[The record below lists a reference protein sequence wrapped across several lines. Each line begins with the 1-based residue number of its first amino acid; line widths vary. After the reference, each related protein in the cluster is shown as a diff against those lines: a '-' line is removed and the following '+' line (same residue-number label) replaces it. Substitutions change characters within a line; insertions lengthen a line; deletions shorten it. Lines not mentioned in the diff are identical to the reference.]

1 MDFDIALESENVFQ
15 VGPRSKIAISSLSNR
30 KKSEERVVYQ
40 CTNAEDRDKRWRH
53 LSTYGLIGNDSSE
66 LFLCNPA
73 CSLRKSLPSRS
84 IGMDVKDSEVPKRGS
99 MYQSSEEVRRMQEVT
114 DSRSVKQ
121 YLSDDAFLSF
131 EVIKSSP
138 RHSSKKSV
146 YFPQPTKEALVS
158 LNMDRDS
165 PSCELFPRENIE
177 FLDLSFRELLEDH
190 SKISISSSNAD
201 PAGSSSADNHLEMR
215 LRTKEI
221 AILSGKEAPEFVEK
235 EQVKETNFGTLQLF
249 SDGVD
254 AGIIYNRD
262 SICILPKSFSAKV
275 GTSIASYNSER
286 EILKSSP
293 KTHFSPFKKMLDPI
307 LKSKSLRNPFLKE
320 PEISSGTASN
330 ARSLSRHKIF
340 PKYLLNDFSR
350 AAQKIEND
358 RESNGSDQV
367 IKTAIS
373 PAHLHASLRWECS
386 HGAPLY
392 EFSVKDNEDVLCAKT
407 WKAENDFN
415 WMYTFHC
422 CKKKS
427 NSHNN
432 RTKDRHDQ
440 LSLMIAQMQ
449 VSCYLCPEITGAGS
463 FDNSAVT
470 EFTMYD
476 IAQARRKHAVERSHV
491 SSNSS
496 QTAVFTV
503 ADSLVAENPSES
515 SRLIKAE
522 NNHYPVSFFSSYFDS
537 EYSNSRPWE
546 PTELQPN
553 LEIAAIVI
561 QISFTKKDALKN
573 IQAGEKYS
581 SGNKGFSSV
590 SVADQARVTKGT
602 HLSSAYI
609 KVVTPSGRHGLPNS
623 EEVGPSSL
631 LDRWRF
637 GGGCDCGGWDMGCPI
652 LVFETINNDNVTS
665 ITGTQLP
672 ILLFAKGKKEEVPVL
687 TITANGKG
695 EYAVDF
701 HAQLSSLQAFSICIA
716 ILHGREASSSICQN
730 KDKHKLYSN
739 SLKLLLE
746 DEVGYIVEAV
756 AEEKKRKR
764 NEKVV
769 PPYFFLDSP
778 FSPMGR
784 V

>member
-1 MDFDIALESENVFQ
+1 MDLDIALESENVFQ
-15 VGPRSKIAISSLSNR
+15 VGPRSKIAISSFSNR
-30 KKSEERVVYQ
+30 KKAEERVVYQ
-40 CTNAEDRDKRWRH
+40 CTNAEDGDKRWRH
-53 LSTYGLIGNDSSE
+53 LSTYGLIVNDSSE

-73 CSLRKSLPSRS
+73 CSLRKSMPSRS

-99 MYQSSEEVRRMQEVT
+99 MYQSSEEVRRIQEDT

-121 YLSDDAFLSF
+121 YRSDDAFLSF

-146 YFPQPTKEALVS
+146 YFPQPTKEALMS
-158 LNMDRDS
+158 LNMDQDS
-165 PSCELFPRENIE
+165 PSCELFPKENIE
-177 FLDLSFRELLEDH
+177 FLDLSFRELLEDR
-190 SKISISSSNAD
+190 SKISISSSNTD
-201 PAGSSSADNHLEMR
+201 PAGISSADNLLEMH
-215 LRTKEI
+215 LRTEEI
-221 AILSGKEAPEFVEK
+221 AIFSGKEAPEFVEK
-235 EQVKETNFGTLQLF
+235 VQVKETNSGTLQLF

-262 SICILPKSFSAKV
+262 SICILPKSFSANV
-275 GTSIASYNSER
+275 GTSITSYHLER

-293 KTHFSPFKKMLDPI
+293 KTRFSPFKKMLDPI
-307 LKSKSLRNPFLKE
+307 LKSKSLRNPFHKE
-320 PEISSGTASN
+320 PEISSGTASD
-330 ARSLSRHKIF
+330 ARNLSRHKIF

-358 RESNGSDQV
+358 SESNGSDHV
-367 IKTAIS
+367 MKTAIS
-373 PAHLHASLRWECS
+373 PAHLHAALRLECN

-440 LSLMIAQMQ
+440 LSLMIGQMQ

-476 IAQARRKHAVERSHV
+476 IAQARRNHAVERSHV

-503 ADSLVAENPSES
+503 ADSLVAEASES
-515 SRLIKAE
+515 SRLNKAG
-522 NNHYPVSFFSSYFDS
+522 NNHYPVSVFSSDFDS
-537 EYSNSRPWE
+537 EHSTSCPWE

-590 SVADQARVTKGT
+590 SVADQTRVTVGT
-602 HLSSAYI
+602 HPSSAYI

-623 EEVGPSSL
+623 EEDGPSSL

-652 LVFETINNDNVTS
+652 LLFETINNDNVTS

-672 ILLFAKGKKEEVPVL
+672 ILLFAKGKKEEFPVL
-687 TITANGKG
+687 TIVANGKG
-695 EYAVDF
+695 QYAVDF

-716 ILHGREASSSICQN
+716 ILHGREASSSICQDQ
-730 KDKHKLYSN
+730 DKHKLYSN

-746 DEVGYIVEAV
+746 DEVGDIVEAV

-764 NEKVV
+764 NERVV
-769 PPYFFLDSP
+769 PPSFFLDSP